1 MASSSTDDPRAAKL
15 RKLNGLRRHVPYMS
29 ASAMSSLMQEI
40 HDHGLPE
47 LHNRAHLAEATD
59 QELNSFNAYGQLL
72 YTVPA
77 VSKTELPTEIVLV
90 NPLSLLY
97 AAYEQGGSLTEL
109 IDKAMA
115 DHPSTPHKPWRLLV
129 YFDEVVP
136 GNPIGYANK
145 RKVWVCYVSFAEYGA
160 VHLQNEAS
168 WLPVMEIRSN
178 QVDML
183 AAGISQVCALIL
195 KAWFCNSECDVR
207 NAGIVL
213 KSPTGESHRI
223 FVAMSMILQDGAAH
237 KYVFHTK
244 GDSGTK
250 ICMLCR
256 NLFGVRTDII
266 DPETGQAILKA
277 SITYEHECD
286 FATDDDIRNS
296 MIRLVH
302 KKHTL
307 DAEQFK
313 KWQQAVGFNFQ
324 PHGLLLDAALH
335 ADVQPASQYVH
346 DWMHTM
352 LVTGVFHTVMY
363 LLICSLKAAKACG
376 GNVYGT
382 LSQYVSL
389 WVHPVGR
396 TTGKLHE
403 CFSKAREDSNTR
415 AHTFKC
421 TASDGLSL
429 FPIIAMFVTTAVL
442 KNHVCVLACN
452 AFLAMADLIDMFQ
465 ATATKHVSPKQLS
478 QTVYTFL
485 KSCVDAGW
493 EMYMHPKF
501 HWLVHFPAH
510 LKHHG
515 FLPSCWVHERKH
527 KVSKRYANDIKN
539 TSVYELSLLKQVLS
553 HELALLKQ
561 PGLFKFDVCLIKPRK
576 ASAKAFEFLSSCF
589 EVPLNADLCFTS
601 STVNLLPA
609 GSCSKKDV
617 VLLRSDDGAVLAA
630 GEIWMHSSC
639 NGRCMSLVS
648 MWILVEYTEP
658 TGFAKWQRQ
667 DNPKLIST
675 SQILCATTYTVG
687 RNDRVTTFIP
697 LPFR

>member
-15 RKLNGLRRHVPYMS
+15 RKLNGLRRHVPHMS
-29 ASAMSSLMQEI
+29 ASAMSSLLQEL
-40 HDHGLPE
+40 HEHGMPE
-47 LHNRAHLAEATD
+47 LHTRAHLAEATD
-59 QELNSFNAYGQLL
+59 HELNSHDAYGPLL
-72 YTVPA
+72 YTEPA
-77 VSKTELPTEIVLV
+77 VTKTEQPTEIVLV

-97 AAYEQGGSLTEL
+97 AAYEQGGSMTEL
-109 IDKAMA
+109 IDKAMT
-115 DHPSTPHKPWRLLV
+115 DHPPTPDKPWRLLV

-145 RKVWVCYVSFAEYGA
+145 RKVWVCYFSFAEYGA

-168 WLPVMEIRSN
+168 WLPCMEIRSN
-178 QVDML
+178 QVDTI

-195 KAWFCNSECDVR
+195 KAWFCNPKCDIR

-223 FVAMSMILQDGAAH
+223 FVVMSMLLQDGAAH

-250 ICMLCR
+250 FCMLCR
-256 NLFGVRTDII
+256 NLFGVRTDIV
-266 DPETGQAILKA
+266 DPETGQTILKA
-277 SITYEHECD
+277 SINYEHECV

-296 MIRLVH
+296 MLRLVD

-307 DAEQFK
+307 DAESFK
-313 KWQQAVGFNFQ
+313 KWQQAVGFNYQ
-324 PHGLLLDAALH
+324 PHGLLLDTDLH
-335 ADVQPASQYVH
+335 DVLQPVSMYQH

-363 LLICSLKAAKACG
+363 LLICALKAAGSCG
-376 GNVYGT
+376 GKVYET

-396 TTGKLHE
+396 TTGKLDE
-403 CFSKAREDSNTR
+403 CFNKAREDSNTR

-429 FPIIAMFVTTAVL
+429 FPIIAMFLTTAVL
-442 KNHVCVLACN
+442 PHNVCVLACN

-465 ATATKHVSPKQLS
+465 ATATKHISPNQLS
-478 QTVYTFL
+478 LTIYTFL
-485 KSCVDAGW
+485 KACIDAGW
-493 EMYMHPKF
+493 EMHMHPKF

-510 LKHHG
+510 LKQHG

-539 TSVYELSLLKQVLS
+539 TSAYEFSLCKQVIS
-553 HELALLKQ
+553 HELSLLKQ

-576 ASAKAFEFLSSCF
+576 APAKVFKFLSSCF
-589 EVPLNADLCFTS
+589 EIPLSVDWCFTS
-601 STVNLLPA
+601 STVHLLPA
-609 GSCSKKDV
+609 GFCSKKDV
-617 VLLRSDDGAVLAA
+617 VLLRSDVGAVLAA
-630 GEIWMHSSC
+630 GEIWMHANC
-639 NGRCMSLVS
+639 NGKCMSLVS
-648 MWILVEYTEP
+648 MWSLVEYN
-658 TGFAKWQRQ
+658 GSSGSAKWQKQ
-667 DNPKLIST
+667 DNPKLVST
-675 SQILCATTYTVG
+675 SQILCSTTYTVG
-687 RNDRVTTFIP
+687 RNDRVTTLIP